1 MTNPYTAPSAGAD
14 NTSSEHD
21 GITEVM
27 TEALRGTKVW
37 VKLMGVLLFI
47 GAAFT
52 LLGALAAFAM
62 PAMMGAGKGAMPIGV
77 MAFMAL
83 LYVAIALVYVFL
95 GLYLLKY
102 SGAIGRLL
110 RDGRAASMEAA
121 LQAQQKFWRLAGII
135 ALVVVVISVL
145 GIIAAI
151 VIPMVMRR

>member
-1 MTNPYTAPSAGAD
+1 MQAQT

-62 PAMMGAGKGAMPIGV
+62 PAMMGAARV
-77 MAFMAL
+77 
-83 LYVAIALVYVFL
+83 
-95 GLYLLKY
+95 
-102 SGAIGRLL
+102 RC
-110 RDGRAASMEAA
+110 
-121 LQAQQKFWRLAGII
+121 RLA
-135 ALVVVVISVL
+135 
-145 GIIAAI
+145 
-151 VIPMVMRR
+151 

>member
-1 MTNPYTAPSAGAD
+1 
-14 NTSSEHD
+14 
-21 GITEVM
+21 
-27 TEALRGTKVW
+27 
-37 VKLMGVLLFI
+37 
-47 GAAFT
+47 
-52 LLGALAAFAM
+52 
-62 PAMMGAGKGAMPIGV
+62 MPIGV

-110 RDGRAASMEAA
+110 RDGQAASMEAA

-135 ALVVVVISVL
+135 ALVAVVISVL